1 MVVVED
7 INKNVH
13 PHFVRAVN
21 ISLRPIISLAEK
33 GEVKGKAGR
42 QKERQT
48 YAHRKKK
55 INAGRGW
62 RGSRN

>member
-21 ISLRPIISLAEK
+21 ISLRPIISIAGK

-42 QKERQT
+42 QKQKERQT
-48 YAHRKKK
+48 YAHRGKK
-55 INAGRGW
+55 
-62 RGSRN
+62 